1 MPFQAVFDAFARLR
15 QERTHFS
22 RVREQFLST
31 PVPEVG
37 RQYDASSQRLLA
49 DLVELNARLLDYHTE
64 LARLINQDL
73 ESVHQP
79 KSFTGQ
85 FGGWR

>member
-15 QERTHFS
+15 QERTHFA
-22 RVREQFLST
+22 RVREQFLAT
-31 PVPEVG
+31 PASEVG

-64 LARLINQDL
+64 LIRLTTQDL

-85 FGGWR
+85 LGGWR